1 MRSKNRFG
9 TFLVLAAAAMFA
21 VGACGNSTATGSP
34 ASAAAPPASAAA
46 SPASAAASSAPAA
59 SSPATTSN
67 EEYVW
72 ISQNSTLPLF
82 VARDHPT
89 LMLAGKELGVKVRIA
104 GPTNID
110 LAAFIS
116 TIETECAAHPAGVIV
131 VGWDPSL
138 SASVDKCIAE
148 KVPTVTDDADLP
160 NSKRL
165 SFIGT
170 DWYQIGVQQA
180 LVQIADLKARGLTT
194 GKVATLSIINADNM
208 KAARLGFSDTLKGSA
223 ITIVTDEDDGGASD
237 QAASKTAALVAA
249 YPDLTGFA
257 GFDSES
263 GAGIVTALDEANK
276 AGKFTVTAME
286 QSPEFFKTVKDGKV
300 TGIVIQKRELFT
312 YYAVKMLYDFN
323 HNSFTIAGLD
333 KWTTST
339 IPRFLDTGLVMV
351 TKANVDQV
359 LAAQK

>member
-1 MRSKNRFG
+1 MWSRNGFGRF
-9 TFLVLAAAAMFA
+9 LPLAAVTMLAAS
-21 VGACGNSTATGSP
+21 ACGSSTPSTAPLGT
-34 ASAAAPPASAAA
+34 ASAPSAGAAQAA
-46 SPASAAASSAPAA
+46 
-59 SSPATTSN
+59 TSN

-89 LMLAGKELGVKVRIA
+89 LMLAGKDLGVKVRIA
-104 GPTNID
+104 GPTTID

-116 TIETECAAHPAGVIV
+116 TIDQECAAHPAGVIV

-138 SASVDKCIAE
+138 SASVDKCIDQ

-180 LVQIADLKARGLTT
+180 LVQIADLKARGLTS

-208 KAARLGFSDTLKGSA
+208 TAARKGFADTLKGSG
-223 ITIVTDEDDGGASD
+223 ISIVTDEDDGGASD
-237 QAASKTAALVAA
+237 QAATKTAALLAA

-263 GAGIVTALDEANK
+263 GAGIVTALDEAGK

-333 KWTTST
+333 KWGTST

-351 TKANVDQV
+351 TKDNVDQV